1 MEPGRNKIRGMTLI
15 EVLVV
20 ISILGIFMSI
30 AMPAVMKSFKVT
42 TRVKSMTIR
51 YSDARKALGRISE
64 SIRRTYPAALDH
76 GISFEGKSASIEAG
90 PIMLP
95 HDRLSFP
102 IIDTR
107 YSHLRS
113 AHRISYSLDL
123 DPSEGETLRGLVEKR
138 SFIGA
143 KDEAGVEKT
152 VTGKIVGLDF
162 RYLDDSVD
170 PARWVEQWP
179 PSASSND
186 AASSGR
192 VPAAVKTTIFVLG
205 EVSPEPKSFT
215 TITNIPA
222 RPGQGI

>member
-1 MEPGRNKIRGMTLI
+1 MKPGRKKIRGMTLI

-20 ISILGIFMSI
+20 ISILGIFMAI
-30 AMPAVMKSFKVT
+30 AMPAVMKSFRVT

-64 SIRRTYPAALDH
+64 SIRRTYPAGLDH

-123 DPSEGETLRGLVEKR
+123 NPSEGETLRGLVEKR

-143 KDEAGVEKT
+143 KGEAGVEKT

-170 PARWVEQWP
+170 PAQWVEQWP
-179 PSASSND
+179 PLND
-186 AASSGR
+186 TAGSGR
-192 VPAAVKTTIFVLG
+192 VPAAIKTTIFVLG
-205 EVSPEPKSFT
+205 EISPEPKSFT

-222 RPGQGI
+222 RSRQGT